1 MACPRS
7 ASDQQKVGMALEVL
21 RTQGRVRFAARG
33 YSMLPSLW
41 PGDVVTVEAQSTDQF
56 QSGDLLLY
64 VREERFFLHRML
76 RNEECGVEARWLMR
90 GDSMPHADQPVSAHQ
105 IVGKVVEVER
115 DGRRLPGIPRCTLPV
130 RAAGFLLCWDR
141 LRSVVLRL
149 RESRHTR
156 PDASPVTSISI

>member
-64 VREERFFLHRML
+64 VREERKGADD
-76 RNEECGVEARWLMR
+76 GVCHE
-90 GDSMPHADQPVSAHQ
+90 P
-105 IVGKVVEVER
+105 
-115 DGRRLPGIPRCTLPV
+115 
-130 RAAGFLLCWDR
+130 
-141 LRSVVLRL
+141 
-149 RESRHTR
+149 
-156 PDASPVTSISI
+156 